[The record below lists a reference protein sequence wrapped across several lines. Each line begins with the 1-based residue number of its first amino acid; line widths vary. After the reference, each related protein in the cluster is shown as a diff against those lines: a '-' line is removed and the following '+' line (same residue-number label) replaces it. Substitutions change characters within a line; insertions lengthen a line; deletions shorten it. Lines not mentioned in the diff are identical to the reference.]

1 MKQNIGTYNFKD
13 RLHNSWFNGLQF
25 TVTKTIDDVTTPYD
39 LTGATITIDF
49 KVVKTGVSAQTL
61 TIGNGVTITDAVNGV
76 FKIDEGNITLEP
88 NSYFYDIK
96 VVNSDGENL
105 YWLKGKRN
113 IIQNTT
119 D

>member
-13 RLHNSWFNGLQF
+13 RLHNSYFNGLRLK
-25 TVTKTIDDVTTPYD
+25 VTKTIDDITTPYD
-39 LTGATITIDF
+39 LTGVDIVIDF

-61 TIGNGVTITDAVNGV
+61 TIGNGVTIEDVVNGI
-76 FKIDEGNITLEP
+76 FKIDGGNITLEA
-88 NSYFYDIK
+88 NDYFYDVK
-96 VVNSDGENL
+96 LTNSNGDNL
-105 YWLKGKRN
+105 YWLEGKRK